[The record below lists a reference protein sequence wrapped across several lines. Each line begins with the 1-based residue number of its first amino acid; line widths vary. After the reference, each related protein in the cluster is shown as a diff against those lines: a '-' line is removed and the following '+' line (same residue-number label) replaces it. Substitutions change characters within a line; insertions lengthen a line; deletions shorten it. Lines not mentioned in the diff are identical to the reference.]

1 MAPTDLPAARAMDQF
16 LATVEQRA
24 FRMAVLATRD
34 RDEALDIVQDA
45 MLKLAHKYAQRAV
58 EEWGPLFT
66 RILQST
72 ILDWHR
78 RQKVRNRWRV
88 ILGGKRED
96 DDAEDPLEQ
105 QAVAV
110 EPTPDVQAQYSNSMV
125 VLDRAIAQL
134 PLRQQQVFLLRQW
147 DGLDVAETAT
157 AMDISEGSVKT
168 HYSRAVQS
176 LRRLLED
183 HW

>member
-1 MAPTDLPAARAMDQF
+1 MVPADIPVAQAMDSF
-16 LATVEQRA
+16 LATVERRA
-24 FRMAVLATRD
+24 FRMAVIATRD

-45 MLKLAHKYAQRAV
+45 MLKLARKYAQHPAA
-58 EEWGPLFT
+58 EWGPLFT

-88 ILGGKRED
+88 ILGGKRD
-96 DDAEDPLEQ
+96 DDDDEDPLEQ
-105 QAVAV
+105 QVAAMA
-110 EPTPDVQAQYSNSMV
+110 PTPEAQLQQSNSIAM
-125 VLDRAIAQL
+125 LEQAITQL
-134 PLRQQQVFLLRQW
+134 PVRQQQVFLLRQW
-147 DGLDVAETAT
+147 EGMDVAQTAL

-168 HYSRAVQS
+168 HYSRAVHT
-176 LRRLLED
+176 LRNLLED

>member
-1 MAPTDLPAARAMDQF
+1 MDQF

-24 FRMAVLATRD
+24 FRMAVIATRD

-45 MLKLAHKYAQRAV
+45 MLKLVRKYAERAV

-66 RILQST
+66 RIMQST

-78 RQKVRNRWRV
+78 RHKVRHRWRV
-88 ILGGKRED
+88 ILGGNRD
-96 DDAEDPLEQ
+96 DDDPDDPLEQ
-105 QAVAV
+105 QAVAM
-110 EPTPDVQAQYSNSMV
+110 EPTPDVQLQYSNSMV
-125 VLDRAIAQL
+125 VLDRAISQL
-134 PLRQQQVFLLRQW
+134 PLRQQQTFLLRQW
-147 DGLDVAETAT
+147 EGLDVAQTAI

-168 HYSRAVQS
+168 HYSRAVQA
-176 LRRLLED
+176 LRQLLED